1 MSQARLNAVLQD
13 QGLTPRE
20 QEVSYLVSQG
30 NSNKEIAEE
39 LGVTE
44 VTVKFH
50 LQNIFKKMELKSRA
64 QLIVFCLPHI
74 VFPELT
80 KNPDKKLD
88 NWIKPKGEV
97 EEEETPVTAKPSVK
111 QKRARG

>member
-1 MSQARLNAVLQD
+1 MSQKRLDTVLKD

-20 QEVSYLVSQG
+20 CEVSFLVSQG

-80 KNPDKKLD
+80 KNPEKNLS
-88 NWIKPKGEV
+88 NWVNPEGD
-97 EEEETPVTAKPSVK
+97 EEDEIEVTAKPT
-111 QKRARG
+111 ARKKANR